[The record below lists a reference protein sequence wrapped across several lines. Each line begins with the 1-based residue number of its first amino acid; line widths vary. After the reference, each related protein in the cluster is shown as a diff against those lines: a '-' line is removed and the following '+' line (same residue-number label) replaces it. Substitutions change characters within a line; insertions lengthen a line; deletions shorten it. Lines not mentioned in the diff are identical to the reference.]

1 MHMLAISIDMPPTGE
16 LEAAGNGSSLTD
28 AQMAE
33 EMNARQDFL
42 DLVTPFLQA
51 LPGRPLHR
59 EGNVSRAELLG
70 ASTWSRLNHYMLILA
85 VDIGGAEI
93 GQQLRELLPH
103 GAQVSV
109 RGEFES
115 LQVWP
120 EPAADESMA
129 GSGGSAAAG

>member
-1 MHMLAISIDMPPTGE
+1 MHMLAISIDMPPAGE
-16 LEAAGNGSSLTD
+16 LETAGNGSSLTD

-33 EMNARQDFL
+33 EMKARQDFL
-42 DLVTPFLQA
+42 DLVSPFLQA
-51 LPGRPLHR
+51 LPGRTPHR

-93 GQQLRELLPH
+93 AQQLCELLPQ
-103 GAQVSV
+103 GAQVSF

-120 EPAADESMA
+120 ERAADQSMTA
-129 GSGGSAAAG
+129 SGRSAAAG